1 VLNWTHRN
9 LLGRVVLKV
18 SVDQSADPEIVTKLL
33 AECASNHP
41 EILQSPAPKVV
52 FEGFG
57 ASTLDFSLRFL
68 LGDLNRSLDVQSEM
82 RTAILN
88 ALRAHGVSVA
98 PAAAASATTSAVS
111 LKVGVAHSSAPERVI
126 AILLKCAD
134 EHPQVLKSPEPKA
147 LLERFG
153 QSSLD
158 FTLDY
163 TVEDAERSSDVQSE
177 LRIAILNEFRA
188 HGIEVPYAQHDIHL
202 RDLEKLRA
210 FLTRVA
216 EERRAAASTSA
227 EQS

>member
-1 VLNWTHRN
+1 
-9 LLGRVVLKV
+9 VLKV
-18 SVDQSADPEIVTKLL
+18 SVDQSADPELVEKLL
-33 AECASNHP
+33 VECASNNP

-82 RTAILN
+82 RAAILS
-88 ALRAHGVSVA
+88 ALRTRGVSMA
-98 PAAAASATTSAVS
+98 PATAVITNAVS
-111 LKVGVAHSSAPERVI
+111 LKVGVAHASAPERVI

-134 EHPQVLKSPEPKA
+134 EHPKILKTPEPKA
-147 LLERFG
+147 LLEQFG

-158 FTLDY
+158 FVLAFA
-163 TVEDAERSSDVQSE
+163 VEDAAGAADVQSE

-210 FLTRVA
+210 FLTRIA
-216 EERRAAASTSA
+216 EERRAATTADTSA
-227 EQS
+227 NRG

>member
-1 VLNWTHRN
+1 
-9 LLGRVVLKV
+9 VVLKV
-18 SVDQSADPEIVTKLL
+18 SVDQASDPEVVTKLL
-33 AECASNHP
+33 AECAGNHP
-41 EILQSPAPKVV
+41 EILKSPAPKVV
-52 FEGFG
+52 LEGFG

-98 PAAAASATTSAVS
+98 PVAAGSTPANAVS

-134 EHPQVLKSPEPKA
+134 EHSHVLKTPEPKA
-147 LLERFG
+147 LLEKFG
-153 QSSLD
+153 QSSLNFGLD
-158 FTLDY
+158 F
-163 TVEDAERSSDVQSE
+163 TVEDDADAAKVQSE

-210 FLTRVA
+210 FLTRIA
-216 EERRAAASTSA
+216 EERRAADSKPA